1 MSAWKLKAIGVD
13 GEGTVNNTDNTV
25 TFDAET
31 DKGLTVSRV
40 GNTIKYGINVDS
52 LANNITS
59 NVVTNINNGKTAI
72 TNISTGF
79 TVSDGNNKPVDMA
92 MTKDKK
98 PNLQFVYKDEDT
110 EVTAEKTDD
119 GTKVTIGLSAAA
131 QQGLAN
137 QDLNFAG
144 KNGTGKVNLKTQTL
158 SITGDADG
166 IISTTATGQ
175 GLSMTVDK
183 EKLASTVTNTINNN
197 TNATAITNISAK
209 FSVTDGKNTKAV
221 NLGKGKNNN
230 VKFVGE
236 AGKIKVAVGGDND
249 APTVTVTADAD
260 LGKNIDISGNTAI
273 TNINKTLK
281 ANKATV
287 VAGDYVTVTTTPNAE
302 TGNTFT
308 VKGPKITGEGSVSV
322 SDIKEGGKKVGYKI
336 TGKNTT
342 LAKGTSGLS
351 VADGKLKLNVADT
364 DNNTVTGEVDLKTLD
379 LSGNTTINNLDT
391 KIENITKTGGLL
403 DKKADK
409 DAGNIG
415 DVERTAWATKL
426 GTGKVEADNANLV
439 TGKTVYDFVN
449 PVKTQA
455 ETNKADIATLQKG
468 FTLKDSGT
476 GSTTVKAEST
486 VTVTGDTYVKA
497 TVNDKGLTLGL
508 NEDALNS
515 QINTQITSNS
525 TVTGKMDSWQLA
537 AKSTDDGEKI
547 DNTNNKAVFDV
558 TEADKGLTV
567 TRDKN
572 TIKYGIDADKLAST
586 VTNSINNTT
595 NATAITNISAKFSVT
610 DGANTKAVN
619 LGKGKNNNVK
629 FVGEAGK
636 IKVAV
641 GGDNDAPTC
650 LLYTSPSPRD
660 LSTSRMPSSA

>member
-1 MSAWKLKAIGVD
+1 
-13 GEGTVNNTDNTV
+13 
-25 TFDAET
+25 
-31 DKGLTVSRV
+31 
-40 GNTIKYGINVDS
+40 
-52 LANNITS
+52 
-59 NVVTNINNGKTAI
+59 
-72 TNISTGF
+72 
-79 TVSDGNNKPVDMA
+79 
-92 MTKDKK
+92 
-98 PNLQFVYKDEDT
+98 
-110 EVTAEKTDD
+110 
-119 GTKVTIGLSAAA
+119 
-131 QQGLAN
+131 
-137 QDLNFAG
+137 
-144 KNGTGKVNLKTQTL
+144 
-158 SITGDADG
+158 
-166 IISTTATGQ
+166 
-175 GLSMTVDK
+175 
-183 EKLASTVTNTINNN
+183 
-197 TNATAITNISAK
+197 
-209 FSVTDGKNTKAV
+209 
-221 NLGKGKNNN
+221 
-230 VKFVGE
+230 
-236 AGKIKVAVGGDND
+236 
-249 APTVTVTADAD
+249 
-260 LGKNIDISGNTAI
+260 
-273 TNINKTLK
+273 
-281 ANKATV
+281 
-287 VAGDYVTVTTTPNAE
+287 
-302 TGNTFT
+302 
-308 VKGPKITGEGSVSV
+308 
-322 SDIKEGGKKVGYKI
+322 
-336 TGKNTT
+336 
-342 LAKGTSGLS
+342 
-351 VADGKLKLNVADT
+351 KLKLNVADT

-595 NATAITNISAKFSVT
+595 NATAITNISA
-610 DGANTKAVN
+610 
-619 LGKGKNNNVK
+619 
-629 FVGEAGK
+629 
-636 IKVAV
+636 
-641 GGDNDAPTC
+641 
-650 LLYTSPSPRD
+650 
-660 LSTSRMPSSA
+660 

>member
-1 MSAWKLKAIGVD
+1 M
-13 GEGTVNNTDNTV
+13 
-25 TFDAET
+25 
-31 DKGLTVSRV
+31 
-40 GNTIKYGINVDS
+40 
-52 LANNITS
+52 
-59 NVVTNINNGKTAI
+59 
-72 TNISTGF
+72 
-79 TVSDGNNKPVDMA
+79 DMA

-98 PNLQFVYKDEDT
+98 PNLQFVSKDENT

-281 ANKATV
+281 ADKATV

-610 DGANTKAVN
+610 DGANTKA
-619 LGKGKNNNVK
+619 
-629 FVGEAGK
+629 
-636 IKVAV
+636 
-641 GGDNDAPTC
+641 
-650 LLYTSPSPRD
+650 
-660 LSTSRMPSSA
+660 

>member
-1 MSAWKLKAIGVD
+1 L
-13 GEGTVNNTDNTV
+13 
-25 TFDAET
+25 
-31 DKGLTVSRV
+31 
-40 GNTIKYGINVDS
+40 
-52 LANNITS
+52 
-59 NVVTNINNGKTAI
+59 
-72 TNISTGF
+72 
-79 TVSDGNNKPVDMA
+79 
-92 MTKDKK
+92 
-98 PNLQFVYKDEDT
+98 
-110 EVTAEKTDD
+110 
-119 GTKVTIGLSAAA
+119 
-131 QQGLAN
+131 
-137 QDLNFAG
+137 
-144 KNGTGKVNLKTQTL
+144 
-158 SITGDADG
+158 
-166 IISTTATGQ
+166 
-175 GLSMTVDK
+175 
-183 EKLASTVTNTINNN
+183 
-197 TNATAITNISAK
+197 
-209 FSVTDGKNTKAV
+209 
-221 NLGKGKNNN
+221 
-230 VKFVGE
+230 
-236 AGKIKVAVGGDND
+236 
-249 APTVTVTADAD
+249 
-260 LGKNIDISGNTAI
+260 I

-281 ANKATV
+281 ADKATV

-351 VADGKLKLNVADT
+351 VVDGKLKLNVADT

-515 QINTQITSNS
+515 QINTQ
-525 TVTGKMDSWQLA
+525 
-537 AKSTDDGEKI
+537 
-547 DNTNNKAVFDV
+547 
-558 TEADKGLTV
+558 
-567 TRDKN
+567 
-572 TIKYGIDADKLAST
+572 
-586 VTNSINNTT
+586 
-595 NATAITNISAKFSVT
+595 
-610 DGANTKAVN
+610 
-619 LGKGKNNNVK
+619 
-629 FVGEAGK
+629 
-636 IKVAV
+636 
-641 GGDNDAPTC
+641 
-650 LLYTSPSPRD
+650 
-660 LSTSRMPSSA
+660 